1 MAGVDVEG
9 LGIGMERLDAPN
21 SSGCGMLKRS
31 GRIAGQRRS
40 TRRRYELT
48 LVEGRPGNGL
58 LYDESRGVVLAHGI
72 DAGVAER
79 CSINS
84 IGIEHVGQSQEVGGV
99 TARSASA
106 RLCAVC

>member
-1 MAGVDVEG
+1 MASTDVEG
-9 LGIGMERLDAPN
+9 LGIGLELFDAPN
-21 SSGCGMLKRS
+21 SLHCGMMRRS

-40 TRRRYELT
+40 TRLRYELT

-58 LYDESRGVVLAHGI
+58 LYDESRGAVRAHGI
-72 DAGVAER
+72 DAGVAGR

-106 RLCAVC
+106 WLRAAC